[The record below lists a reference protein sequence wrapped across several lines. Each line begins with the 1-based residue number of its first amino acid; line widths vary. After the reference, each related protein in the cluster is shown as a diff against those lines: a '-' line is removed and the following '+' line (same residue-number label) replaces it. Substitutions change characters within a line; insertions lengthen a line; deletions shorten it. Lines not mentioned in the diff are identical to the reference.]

1 MLETVKVPDSFESPF
16 IKAEHDVRSY
26 FEQRTENPAEAT
38 IEIAG
43 QRYILVRGD
52 SLSVDLFGLLKE
64 QYLDAGD
71 QEATDASRSMLYDIA
86 RTIGR
91 MDARNFHDKMGL
103 KNPLEKLSA
112 GPIHFAFTGWANV
125 EISPES
131 SPSPNEDFYLLY
143 DHPFSFE
150 SHAWLQAGKQAD
162 FPVCLM
168 NAGYSSGWCEESFG
182 IPLMATEIT
191 CKARGDQACRFIMAH
206 PDKIEQYVQQ
216 YMEAHPNLAHQ
227 VAQYP
232 MADLSQRKLIEQSLH
247 RSQQEN
253 RKLATVAS
261 RTHSSV
267 LIVAP
272 DGTIDWINEA
282 FTQING
288 HTLDEV
294 RGLHLHEYLIQQKID
309 PLFITWLENTI
320 QIQQGGR
327 TETQRRTKDGNV
339 LWLDVEIQ
347 PIFNQSRTL
356 SNLIIIETD
365 ITERKLSEQN
375 KQQLMCELEKTNQE
389 LKEFAYVVSH
399 DLKAPL
405 RGIKSLVSWI
415 AEDCREKIN
424 QDNQE
429 QMDLL
434 MNRVDRMQSL
444 IDGIL
449 QYSRIGRLSED
460 KLTVDLN
467 ELVPE
472 IIDLIAPPE
481 NIHIEISS
489 TLPSITG
496 ERTRLTQLFQNLLSN
511 AVKYMDKPE
520 GKITIDAFETN
531 GQWQFSVTDN
541 GPGIDE
547 KYFEQIFGMFKTLAP
562 KDQCE
567 STGIGLTLVKK
578 IVELYGGQIWVE
590 SEMGHGSRFC
600 FTLPQCVQVQTVTP
614 SHPAAMNT
622 NA

>member
-216 YMEAHPNLAHQ
+216 YMEARPNLAHQ

-578 IVELYGGQIWVE
+578 NRGALWRSNLGRIRDGTRQSFLLYPA
-590 SEMGHGSRFC
+590 SMRAGSDR
-600 FTLPQCVQVQTVTP
+600 
-614 SHPAAMNT
+614 NT
-622 NA
+622 

>member
-125 EISPES
+125 EISPDS

-415 AEDCREKIN
+415 AEDCREKID

-489 TLPSITG
+489 ILPSITG